1 MEQPKKTAKSA
12 TNLEKNFPR
21 LPDIVQESLDIGRDM
36 VKMAVVL
43 SSAKQAGAVAL
54 ETRSVG
60 LPPRN
65 GFVLGDV

>member
-1 MEQPKKTAKSA
+1 MEQPEKTAESA

-21 LPDIVQESLDIGRDM
+21 LPDIVQESLDISRDM

-54 ETRSVG
+54 EMRSVG

>member
-1 MEQPKKTAKSA
+1 VGQPKITAKSA
-12 TNLEKNFPR
+12 TNLEKNLPD
-21 LPDIVQESLDIGRDM
+21 LPDIVQESLDTGRDM

-54 ETRSVG
+54 EKRSVG